1 MSFQL
6 PNTHTFV
13 LPLVID
19 FYLLM
24 NIDKEEHM
32 TAKLQVQHLTK
43 IFGRR
48 IQRAEELVKEGKS
61 KAEILKS
68 VGATVGV
75 NDANFEVND
84 GEIFVIMGLSGSG
97 KSTMIR
103 MIKPFN

>member
-61 KAEILKS
+61 KAEIWNQLVQPLVS
-68 VGATVGV
+68 MMPTLRS
-75 NDANFEVND
+75 
-84 GEIFVIMGLSGSG
+84 MMG
-97 KSTMIR
+97 KSLSSWDYPEAENRPWSEWSTV
-103 MIKPFN
+103 